1 MANAFQSGSIFVD
14 TTGSLTTKS
23 VKVAYILYTPDTAN
37 DIIIFYDG
45 DANTDPVK
53 LKLRHLSAKDTE
65 VFDFSAR
72 PLVFQDGIYVTVP
85 SNGTATL
92 ILTSEGGGN

>member
-1 MANAFQSGSIFVD
+1 MANVFQSGSIYVEAS
-14 TTGSLTTKS
+14 GSLTTKA

-37 DIIIFYDG
+37 DIIIFHDG
-45 DANTDPVK
+45 DTGADPVK

-65 VFDFSAR
+65 IFDFSAR

-85 SNGTATL
+85 TNGTATL
-92 ILTSEGGGN
+92 ILTSEGGN